1 MRTRAAA
8 FVGRPAE
15 LAALRTVLGDAR
27 RGRGTVAFLTG
38 EPGIGKSRL
47 LREVLGCA
55 VDMEMPVLRGRGSV
69 TGPPVPFRPLTE
81 ALMSV
86 ARTLDADLLRRLGPY
101 QRVLGR
107 LVPDWEDPGGQYGDA
122 SMVVLAEAILR
133 LTALVGRERGCLLAL
148 DDLHEADPETLA
160 VVEYLAGNLAGQP
173 VAVVASVRTESPG
186 AHALAEEVCRR
197 GDGVAFPLTR
207 FGGSEVHELVASCL
221 ETGPGLV
228 PDAVCDRLLHD
239 SAGNPLMVEELL
251 HSMIATGELV
261 HARNSWRLTGTT
273 AGSVPPTLVRLISA
287 RADRLGPG
295 GSRLLSVAAL
305 LGRRFQLTPVQ
316 QVLGLDDQSLLNDV
330 QSAVEAQLLAP
341 DEGIPGWYAFQHP
354 LAVDAL
360 RSRLGPGELARTAR
374 QAADAVAA
382 LHPGL
387 PDEWCQLAAR
397 LREYAGER
405 MAAARLYLECGLRA
419 TVAGAPG
426 SAVTVLEHARSMLDG
441 HGGGASH
448 HALLGELL
456 EALLQALA
464 DDGRFDRAVAVVE
477 ELTAHAPG
485 DRTRQI
491 GRHIRLAW
499 AAQVAGHWEQGD
511 AQVAAARELL
521 PGAAT
526 EEQLASLDA
535 VAAYLAVLSPA
546 ADRMDRCVRLAR
558 SAAERAERNALP
570 LVVCQS
576 WYIIGFAGRER
587 DLAESDASFRRALDC
602 AVEHGLTA
610 WRHYSLVGLGGN
622 AWLARADDGPLR
634 RAHQDLLRAGAIS
647 LALNAAAVLAL
658 HRVLTTEFERA
669 EEELEACLAQS
680 RGLRLVAVT
689 HYVLMARVVLAAHR
703 GRRDLLQEALA
714 EFARHGGDDS
724 REALLAHGL
733 GRAFCALLE
742 EDRAAAEL
750 DMARVVAEEGRRQS
764 PFHLDGHHGLGLLLD
779 VLAGRAGEERLRKVA
794 AADAAGMRWNR
805 HFVALAEAVLAGR
818 RGDAAGVDE
827 AMRQAGIA
835 SAPFRMARCLGL
847 RLVAEPAASEGW
859 GRPREW
865 LREAEEYFHQADVKP
880 VAGACRTM
888 LRRLGEPVRQRRT
901 GTDRIPDALRRLGV
915 TAREF
920 EVLELMPGRP
930 SNKALAARL
939 HISPRTVEKHVASL
953 LQKTGLPDRGA
964 LFEHLEELLSR
975 AEDA

>member
-15 LAALRTVLGDAR
+15 LAALRTVLVDAR
-27 RGRGTVAFLTG
+27 RGHGTVAFLTG

-47 LREVLGCA
+47 LREFLGCA
-55 VDMEMPVLRGRGSV
+55 VDAEMPVLRGRSSV

-86 ARTLDADLLRRLGPY
+86 ARTLDPDLARQLGPY

-107 LVPDWEDPGGQYGDA
+107 LVPDWADPDGQYGDA
-122 SMVVLAEAILR
+122 SMVVIAEAVLR
-133 LTALVGRERGCLLAL
+133 LTALVGRENGCVLAL

-186 AHALAEEVCRR
+186 AHLLAEEVSRR
-197 GDGVAFPLTR
+197 NDGITLPLTR
-207 FGGSEVHELVASCL
+207 LGRPEVHELVTSCL
-221 ETGPGLV
+221 EAEPGLV
-228 PDAVCDRLLHD
+228 PAEVSDRLLHD

-261 HARNSWRLTGTT
+261 YAQNAWRLTGVT

-305 LGRRFQLTPVQ
+305 LGRRFQLTLAQ
-316 QVLGLDDQSLLNDV
+316 HVLGLDDQTLLNDV
-330 QSAVEAQLLAP
+330 QSAVEAQLLTP
-341 DEGIPGWYAFQHP
+341 DEGIPGWYTFQHP
-354 LAVDAL
+354 LAVEAL
-360 RSRLGPGELARTAR
+360 RSRLSPGELARTALR
-374 QAADAVAA
+374 AAETAA
-382 LHPGL
+382 ELYPEL

-397 LREYAGER
+397 LREHAGEFT
-405 MAAARLYLECGLRA
+405 AAARLYLECGRRA

-426 SAVTVLEHARSMLDG
+426 SAVAVLEHARSVLDDPTG
-441 HGGGASH
+441 GVRHHG
-448 HALLGELL
+448 LLTEIL

-464 DDGRFDRAVAVVE
+464 DDGRLEKALAVAE
-477 ELTAHAPG
+477 ELTAQAPG

-499 AAQVAGHWEQGD
+499 AAQVAGHWAQGD
-511 AQVAAARELL
+511 AQVSAARELL

-526 EEQLASLDA
+526 EEQRASLDA

-546 ADRMDRCVRLAR
+546 ADRMARSAELAR
-558 SAAERAERNALP
+558 SAAQRAERIPLP
-570 LVVCQS
+570 AAVCQA
-576 WYIIGFAGRER
+576 WYILGFAGREH
-587 DLAESDASFRRALDC
+587 DLTESDACFRRALDC

-610 WRHYSLVGLGGN
+610 WRNYALVGLGGN
-622 AWLARADDGPLR
+622 AWLAQADAGPLT
-634 RAHQDLLRAGAIS
+634 RAHQEVLRAGAIA
-647 LALNAAAVLAL
+647 LAQNASAVLGL
-658 HRVLTTEFERA
+658 HRVLTADFERA
-669 EEELEACLAQS
+669 EEELQTCLTQS
-680 RGLRLVAVT
+680 RGLRLVTVT
-689 HYVLMARVVLAAHR
+689 HYALMARVVLAAHR
-703 GRRDLLQEALA
+703 GRREEMQAAIA

-724 REALLAHGL
+724 GEASLVHGL

-742 EDRAAAEL
+742 EDRATAEL
-750 DMARVVAEEGRRQS
+750 DMARVTAEQGRRQS
-764 PFHLDGHHGLGLLLD
+764 PFHLDGHHGLGILLD
-779 VLAGRAGEERLRKVA
+779 VLAGRADEERLREA
-794 AADAAGMRWNR
+794 AATGAGGMRWNR
-805 HFVALAEAVLAGR
+805 QFVALAEAVLAGR
-818 RGDAAGVDE
+818 RADAAGVSE
-827 AMRQAGIA
+827 AMRRAEVAAG
-835 SAPFRMARCLGL
+835 PFRMARCLGL
-847 RLVAEPAASEGW
+847 RLVAEPAAAEGW
-859 GRPREW
+859 GRPRDW
-865 LREAEEYFHQADVKP
+865 LREAEEYFHQADVGP

-901 GTDRIPDALRRLGV
+901 GTNRIPDALRRLGV
-915 TAREF
+915 TVREF
-920 EVLELMPGRP
+920 EVLEMMPDKP

-953 LQKTGLPDRGA
+953 MLKTGLPDRGA
-964 LFEHLEELLSR
+964 LVDRARELLSR
-975 AEDA
+975 T

>member
-1 MRTRAAA
+1 MRTRAAT

-15 LAALRTVLGDAR
+15 LAGLRTVLDDAR
-27 RGRGTVAFLTG
+27 RGSGTVAFLTG

-55 VDMEMPVLRGRGSV
+55 VDAEMPVLRGRGSV

-86 ARTLDADLLRRLGPY
+86 ARTLDPDLVRRLGPY
-101 QRVLGR
+101 RRVLGR
-107 LVPDWEDPGGQYGDA
+107 LVPDWEEPGGQYGDA
-122 SMVVLAEAILR
+122 SMVVLGEAVLR
-133 LTALVGRERGCLLAL
+133 LTALVGREHGCVLAL

-173 VAVVASVRTESPG
+173 VAVVAAVRTESPG
-186 AHALAEEVCRR
+186 AHLLAEEVCRR
-197 GDGVAFPLTR
+197 NDGVMFPLAR
-207 FGGSEVHELVASCL
+207 LGQPEVHELVAACL
-221 ETGPGLV
+221 EAEPGLIPV
-228 PDAVCDRLLHD
+228 EVCDRLLHD

-261 HARNSWRLTGTT
+261 HARDAWRLTGTT

-295 GSRLLSVAAL
+295 GARLLSVASL
-305 LGRRFQLTPVQ
+305 LGRRFQLTLVQ
-316 QVLGLDDQSLLNDV
+316 QVLGLDDQSLLNEV

-341 DEGIPGWYAFQHP
+341 DEAIPGWYAFQHP

-360 RSRLGPGELARTAR
+360 RSGLGPGELARTAR
-374 QAADAVAA
+374 RAAEACSV

-397 LREYAGER
+397 LREYADER
-405 MAAARLYLECGLRA
+405 TAATLLYLECGRRA

-426 SAVTVLEHARSMLDG
+426 SAVAVLEHARSVLGDPG
-441 HGGGASH
+441 GIARHHG
-448 HALLGELL
+448 LLTELL

-464 DDGRFDRAVAVVE
+464 DDGSFDRALVVAE
-477 ELTAHAPG
+477 ELTAQAPG

-499 AAQVAGHWEQGD
+499 AAQVAGHWAQGD
-511 AQVAAARELL
+511 AQVTAARELL

-526 EEQLASLDA
+526 EEQLSSLDA
-535 VAAYLAVLSPA
+535 VAAYLAVLSPEP
-546 ADRMDRCVRLAR
+546 DRMDRCAGLAR
-558 SAAERAERNALP
+558 GAAERAERIGLP
-570 LVVCQS
+570 LVVCQA
-576 WYIIGFAGRER
+576 WYILGFAGRER
-587 DLAESDASFRRALDC
+587 DLAESDACFRRALDC

-610 WRHYSLVGLGGN
+610 WRNYALVGLGGN
-622 AWLARADDGPLR
+622 AWLAQADAAPLR
-634 RAHQDLLRAGAIS
+634 RAHQELLRGGAIT
-647 LALNAAAVLAL
+647 LAQNAAAVLGL
-658 HRVLTTEFERA
+658 HKVLTGDYERA
-669 EEELEACLAQS
+669 EEELDACLTRS
-680 RGLRLVAVT
+680 RGLRLVGVM

-703 GRRDLLQEALA
+703 GRRDRMRVALE
-714 EFARHGGDDS
+714 EFARHGGDES
-724 REALLAHGL
+724 GEALLTHGL

-742 EDRAAAEL
+742 EDRAAAEADL
-750 DMARVVAEEGRRQS
+750 ARVAAEQGRRQS

-779 VLAGRAGEERLRKVA
+779 VLAGRADEERLREVA
-794 AADAAGMRWNR
+794 VTDAAGMRWNH
-805 HFVALAEAVLAGR
+805 HFVLLAEAVLAGR
-818 RGDAAGVDE
+818 RGDTAGVDE
-827 AMRQAGIA
+827 AMRRAGLV
-835 SAPFRMARCLGL
+835 SEPFLMARCLGL
-847 RLVAEPAASEGW
+847 RLVAEPAAAEGW

-865 LREAEEYFHQADVKP
+865 LREAEEYFHRAEVGP

-901 GTDRIPDALRRLGV
+901 GTDRIPEALRRLGV

-920 EVLELMPGRP
+920 EVLEMMPGKP
-930 SNKALAARL
+930 SNKVLAARL

-964 LFEHLEELLSR
+964 LFDRVTDLLR
-975 AEDA
+975 